1 MRGKLKRQWLNWLQT
16 ELQMFRWRNVT
27 VFRESEGRGNTENK
41 QVQCVQQT
49 LNTRFGKSDTRI
61 SLERLHTVYII

>member
-1 MRGKLKRQWLNWLQT
+1 
-16 ELQMFRWRNVT
+16 MFRWRNFT

-41 QVQCVQQT
+41 QVQCVQRI